1 MTKKKLYKLIQI
13 IQDLETTYQNDRAE
27 RGDKMKTLFS
37 AANEILTDERD
48 KMKPL

>member
-13 IQDLETTYQNDRAE
+13 LNDLESTYQNDRVE
-27 RGDKMKTLFS
+27 RGDKMKNLLDE
-37 AANEILTDERD
+37 AKEILAAERD